1 MHHIPHTG
9 DLPNTVFSTAHTA
22 MLIEPFN
29 YLAGSP
35 HRATKQMV
43 QLTSKNGTTAVT
55 RYGATPAN
63 CAVDS
68 VSLPCSP
75 VPPFPLTATLDLEV
89 LWLTRNAL

>member
-1 MHHIPHTG
+1 MNTTNSVLWFNLGMHHIPHTG
-9 DLPNTVFSTAHTA
+9 DLPNTVFSTAHTS

-43 QLTSKNGTTAVT
+43 QLRSSNGTTAIT

-68 VSLPCSP
+68 VSYFPLFCSS
-75 VPPFPLTATLDLEV
+75 PFPLT
-89 LWLTRNAL
+89 